1 MGNGSSCQEESKQEV
16 QEVPKVVV
24 ELNDDNHLK
33 DLPVLLKL
41 PSTGSAQATN
51 SELVSGEE
59 TGRGSLSTLASM
71 ASRLS
76 YRLEHFVLED
86 DLLRGIPL
94 RATLWGLGKLWL
106 TSPIDL
112 PEQAKKS
119 LWGRSRKVN
128 KLDIFLSHTW
138 HTRGWRKVLALLVQ
152 LGSYN
157 FLAGWLF
164 GVVLGIVLQAT
175 MELPDFIAP
184 APAIWIGGPMG
195 SFFGLLASP
204 YMPHFA
210 ACRGKSQEMCF
221 FDAACINQAD
231 PDLMQRGVYGLSG
244 FLAVTSELR
253 ILWSPPYLSRLWCVF
268 ELAAFRKANPA
279 GRIVLK
285 PLFVETGLLIIVV
298 GIYGLIIVD
307 EWRFGDAGVS
317 TVLVVL
323 TMFPSYIWFHILRR
337 LLNDQHHLVNELRT
351 FDIEKVHCR
360 SAEDTEYIYAA
371 IHSWYGSSKAFTDH
385 VRGPLADELTNCFS
399 RTDLPGAYWLMI
411 ATPFV
416 TFNVA
421 RSWVYAEAPTSTLD
435 MIVGHCLARCIGNS
449 VLNVLFVQFVFH
461 VCRRFAASAGRLLD
475 YGKTFLIWLAL
486 CAVLM
491 CMFAI
496 GSMVLNQESLA
507 LSISYTAATAALYG
521 IVSTRSRWRKWFHST
536 SPCDRGQETFEV

>member
-1 MGNGSSCQEESKQEV
+1 M
-16 QEVPKVVV
+16 VV
-24 ELNDDNHLK
+24 ELNDDNHLE
-33 DLPVLLKL
+33 DLPARLKL
-41 PSTGSAQATN
+41 PSTGSAEATD
-51 SELVSGEE
+51 SELVSGDE
-59 TGRGSLSTLASM
+59 TGRRSASSTLASM

-86 DLLRGIPL
+86 ELLRGVPL

-119 LWGRSRKVN
+119 LWERSRKVK

-157 FLAGWLF
+157 FLAGWFF
-164 GVVLGIVLQAT
+164 GVVLGILLQAT
-175 MELPDFIAP
+175 MEIPDFIAP
-184 APAIWIGGPMG
+184 APAIWISGPIG
-195 SFFGLLASP
+195 SFLGLLTAP
-204 YMPHFA
+204 YMPHWA
-210 ACRGKSQEMCF
+210 ACGGKSREMCF

-244 FLAVTSELR
+244 FLAVASELR

-279 GRIVLK
+279 GRIVLQ
-285 PLFVETGLLIIVV
+285 PLFVETGLLVIVV
-298 GIYGLIIVD
+298 GLYGLIIVD
-307 EWRFGDAGVS
+307 EWRFASAGVS
-317 TVLVVL
+317 IGLASL
-323 TMFPSYIWFHILRR
+323 LGNIWYHSLRR
-337 LLNDQHHLVNELRT
+337 LLNDQHHLANELRT

-399 RTDLPGAYWLMI
+399 RKDLPGAYWLMI

-421 RSWVYAEAPTSTLD
+421 RSWSYAEAPTSTLD

-449 VLNVLFVQFVFH
+449 ILNLLFVQFVFH
-461 VCRRFAASAGRLLD
+461 VCRRFAASAGGLLD

-486 CAVLM
+486 TVVLL

-507 LSISYTAATAALYG
+507 VSISYTAVTTALYCS
-521 IVSTRSRWRKWFHST
+521 VSTRSRWRKWSYSP
-536 SPCDRGQETFEV
+536 SPCDRSEGTFEV

>member
-1 MGNGSSCQEESKQEV
+1 MGNGSSCREEPKIEV
-16 QEVPKVVV
+16 HEVPKVVV

-33 DLPVLLKL
+33 DLPVHLKL
-41 PSTGSAQATN
+41 PSTGSAEATN
-51 SELVSGEE
+51 SELVSGDE
-59 TGRGSLSTLASM
+59 TGRGSASSLASM

-86 DLLRGIPL
+86 ELLRGIPL

-119 LWGRSRKVN
+119 LWERSRKVT

-157 FLAGWLF
+157 FLAGWFF

-175 MELPDFIAP
+175 MEIPDFIAP
-184 APAIWIGGPMG
+184 APAIWIGGPIG
-195 SFFGLLASP
+195 SFLGLLASP
-204 YMPHFA
+204 YMPHWA
-210 ACRGKSQEMCF
+210 ACWGKSREMCF

-244 FLAVTSELR
+244 FLAVASELR

-285 PLFVETGLLIIVV
+285 PLFVETGLLIIIV

-317 TVLVVL
+317 AVLVVL

-351 FDIEKVHCR
+351 FDIETVHCR

-385 VRGPLADELTNCFS
+385 VRGPLADELTNCLS

-421 RSWVYAEAPTSTLD
+421 RSWLYAEAPTSTLD

-449 VLNVLFVQFVFH
+449 ILNVLFVQFVFH

-475 YGKTFLIWLAL
+475 YGKTFLIWLYL
-486 CAVLM
+486 SAVLM

-496 GSMVLNQESLA
+496 GSMVLNQESLS
-507 LSISYTAATAALYG
+507 LSISYTAVNAVLYC
-521 IVSTRSRWRKWFHST
+521 IVSTRSTWRKWFYSP
-536 SPCDRGQETFEV
+536 SPCDRSEGTFEV